1 MNTMQYLLNR
11 INSTIPIQILEEAF
25 EPKKYYQS
33 LDERIKDEILLG
45 RVLPD
50 CNLFAGKVARIV
62 LQASWAESTSI
73 PPMVG
78 IITTGDYTVY
88 RIPPKYRDYKKIV
101 SVTAL
106 EYPPQYY
113 SGNMLTYNGYNM
125 TGSNAGDVACQ
136 VLNSVTG
143 SGGMYHPTPILKE
156 GNLIYIYPPQS
167 THMDWILICK
177 LAYDDEFSNINDSAV
192 YPLMQLVECATK
204 AYIFNKLAL
213 KIDQMK
219 LEGGYDFGR
228 FKEIVD
234 GYSDQNEKYD
244 ELLLEFRGGASID
257 PDRLARIITMGL

>member
-1 MNTMQYLLNR
+1 MNTMQHLLNR
-11 INSTIPIQILEEAF
+11 INATIPKQILEEAF
-25 EPKKYYQS
+25 KPIQYYQS
-33 LDERIKDEILLG
+33 VDERIKEEVIIN

-50 CNLFAGKVARIV
+50 CNLFAGKVSRIL
-62 LQASWAESTSI
+62 LQANWAERTSI

-78 IITTGDYTVY
+78 IITTGDFTLY
-88 RIPPKYRDYKKIV
+88 RIPPKYTDYKKIV

-143 SGGMYHPTPILKE
+143 SGDMYHPTPILKE
-156 GNLIYIYPPQS
+156 GNIVYIYPPQS

-204 AYIFNKLAL
+204 MYIYNQLAL
-213 KIDQMK
+213 QIDSMRM
-219 LEGGYDFGR
+219 EGGSDFGK
-228 FKEIVD
+228 FKDIVES
-234 GYSDQNEKYD
+234 YADQNEKYD
-244 ELLLEFRGGASID
+244 ELLMEFRGGASLD
-257 PDRLARIITMGL
+257 PDRIARMITFAL